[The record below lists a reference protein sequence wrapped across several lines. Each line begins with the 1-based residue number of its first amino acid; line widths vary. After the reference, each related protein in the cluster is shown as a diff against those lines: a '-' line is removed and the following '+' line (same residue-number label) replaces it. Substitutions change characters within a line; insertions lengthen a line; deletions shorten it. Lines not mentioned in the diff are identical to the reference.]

1 MKVNILNPVFNTSR
15 PLLTI
20 LESGVIQGDDV
31 ILVDYH
37 SNDNSK
43 QIFKAPEQNHPEFNW
58 KWALNPREGECNARN
73 QVLTTCTGDWIQSLD
88 AKTLLG
94 PKKILMALKSLEANP
109 NQIIACP
116 WHPLIEELNNSLNQ
130 DNDVCNTIPDFS
142 APAGWTARDSYTASH
157 CYLSHRDLFDH
168 AAPWDESLGI
178 NQYGEYFASITAK
191 SSEFIFIPQTKFYF
205 WRSTTHSVS
214 KFSPGKSV
222 SVFRSSRFMAQTGLG

>member
-1 MKVNILNPVFNTSR
+1 MKVNILNPVFNTSS

-37 SNDNSK
+37 FDDNSK

-73 QVLTTCTGDWIQSLD
+73 HVLTTCIGEWIQWLD
-88 AKTLLG
+88 AKTLVG

-109 NQIIACP
+109 NQLIACP

-142 APAGWTARDSYTASH
+142 APADWTARDSYTAPH
-157 CYLSHRDLFDH
+157 CYFGHRNLFDH
-168 AAPWDESLGI
+168 AAP
-178 NQYGEYFASITAK
+178 
-191 SSEFIFIPQTKFYF
+191 
-205 WRSTTHSVS
+205 
-214 KFSPGKSV
+214 
-222 SVFRSSRFMAQTGLG
+222 